1 MIRNL
6 LFLLLP
12 LYFFTACN
20 PSNLP
25 NAPTVPKAERILQP
39 WFGDVNWWSWDGETP
54 ELLLGASSFE
64 APFLEKNWK
73 AELNY
78 LRKTGGNYVRITL
91 PASTGENAP

>member
-73 AELNY
+73 AELNTNY
-78 LRKTGGNYVRITL
+78 TACLHRRECTVNGLRI
-91 PASTGENAP
+91 SS